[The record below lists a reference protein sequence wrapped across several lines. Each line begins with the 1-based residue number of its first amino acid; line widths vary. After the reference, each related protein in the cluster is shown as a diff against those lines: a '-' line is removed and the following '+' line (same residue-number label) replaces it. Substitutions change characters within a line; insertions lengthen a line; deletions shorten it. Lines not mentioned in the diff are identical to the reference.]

1 MPVPPR
7 FPVSGTK
14 SETWT
19 RWHHQTV
26 RWSQGLCSM
35 EWGCL
40 DGLGLRENA
49 QKEMAQYIQKT
60 HLREFFL

>member
-1 MPVPPR
+1 MPPR
-7 FPVSGTK
+7 FPVSVTK

-19 RWHHQTV
+19 HWHDQTV
-26 RWSQGLCSM
+26 RWGQGLCSM